1 MLSCFIII
9 RLNHW
14 ITVSPHQV
22 IQSSSLIISVSAVSS
37 MLLYTGLFMQI
48 FDNYDFFFNCCVFK
62 YLNTG
67 QGG

>member
-48 FDNYDFFFNCCVFK
+48 FDNYDRQCFIQLLCF
-62 YLNTG
+62 
-67 QGG
+67 